1 MESEMHDDTNRAVSS
16 TAAFSIRQLMAFQ
29 LRIALALVVVVPF
42 VYEIRRYWDRL
53 NPSAYAWIA
62 ITFIIPVVA
71 LIFLVNQKTLLW
83 IVSLLLITVAGG
95 AIGFLASYIAFPNTN
110 SGDHL
115 LVSAIPAIIMWIV
128 AVRIKNRRLRPKS
141 NAEIVG

>member
-1 MESEMHDDTNRAVSS
+1 MEPEIHDDANRTASS

-42 VYEIRRYWDRL
+42 VYEIRQYWDRL

-71 LIFLVNQKTLLW
+71 LIFLANQKTLLW
-83 IVSLLLITVAGG
+83 IVSLVLITVAGG
-95 AIGFLASYIAFPNTN
+95 VIGFLASCKTFPNAN

-115 LVSAIPAIIMWIV
+115 LVSAIPAILAWIV
-128 AVRIKNRRLRPKS
+128 AVRVKNRRLRQKS